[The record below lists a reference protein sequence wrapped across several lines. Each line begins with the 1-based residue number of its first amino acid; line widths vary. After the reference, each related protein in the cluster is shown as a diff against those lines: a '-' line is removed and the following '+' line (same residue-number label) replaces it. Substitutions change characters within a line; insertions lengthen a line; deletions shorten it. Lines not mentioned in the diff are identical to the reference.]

1 MNTIDRLGGKE
12 LVGYHRKEGLEIGAN
27 QYLELYQKMLARGVS
42 QTPKLYLDTKFWV
55 LLRDAERKT
64 NDEGTKLLELLRQLV
79 FNRRLICVI
88 QAASFLE
95 IVKQS
100 KKSLLVISN
109 IINELTDSISIA
121 SDKEL
126 QKLEATNYVRSK
138 LNAPPISQHYAWTKV
153 GLVLHS
159 NAIGHI
165 NNFLPETLN
174 RASAN
179 VLLKFT
185 IDFLWQA
192 QLADIL
198 QVFNWDTAEKLS
210 ASIDQPTIEAIEN
223 RKVAR
228 DEENHSLQAIR
239 KHEFETV
246 IPSEYETIFGQTTFR
261 IAKEAGKQIAFKDIQ
276 DDTDRLLD
284 EAVRE
289 AVSGE
294 LNDLM
299 PNTVIKTHLY
309 CLYEHDAK
317 KKLTSNDWFDMCHAA
332 VALPYCDI
340 FLTEKHLRHQI
351 CNVLEFD
358 QFYDCEVLASV
369 DEAIERLEQ
378 LQ

>member
-1 MNTIDRLGGKE
+1 MNIIERLGGKE
-12 LVGYHRKEGLEIGAN
+12 LVGYHCKEGLEIDAN
-27 QYLELYQKMLARGVS
+27 QYLELYQKMLAKGVS
-42 QTPKLYLDTKFWV
+42 QIPKLYLDTKFWV
-55 LLRDAERKT
+55 LLRDSKSKT

-95 IVKQS
+95 IAKQS
-100 KKSLLVISN
+100 TESLLVISN
-109 IINELTDSISIA
+109 IVDELTDSISIA
-121 SDKEL
+121 SEEEL

-138 LNAPPISQHYAWTKV
+138 LNAPPISQHYAWTKA
-153 GLVLHS
+153 GLILYS
-159 NAIGHI
+159 NAVGHI
-165 NNFLPETLN
+165 SNFLPKTLDK
-174 RASAN
+174 ASAN
-179 VLLKFT
+179 ALLKST
-185 IDFLWQA
+185 IDVLWQA

-198 QVFNWDTAEKLS
+198 QAFNWDTAEKLS
-210 ASIDQPTIEAIEN
+210 ASIDQSTIEAIEN
-223 RKVAR
+223 RKEAR
-228 DEENHSLQAIR
+228 TKENHSLQAIR
-239 KHEFETV
+239 KHEFETF
-246 IPSEYETIFGQTTFR
+246 IPLKYTTIFERTTFR
-261 IAKEAGKQIAFKDIQ
+261 IAREAGKQIAFKDIQ

-294 LNDLM
+294 LNNSM
-299 PNTVIKTHLY
+299 PNTVIQTHLY
-309 CLYEHDAK
+309 CLYEHDARK
-317 KKLTSNDWFDMCHAA
+317 RLTSNDWFDMCHAS

-358 QFYDCEVLASV
+358 QLYNCEVLASV